1 RRAVA
6 ERYWELLGGVPGVK
20 ACVPPEGVRHNYAY
34 MPVVFDPTVFGATR
48 DDVFDALAKEEIG
61 ARKYFHPL
69 VSAYACYRGRFDA
82 ADTPVAREAAARV
95 LTLPLY
101 ADLALP
107 DVDRICGI
115 VRGCVR

>member
-69 VSAYACYRGRFDA
+69 VSGYACYAGMFDP
-82 ADTPVAREAAARV
+82 ADTPVAREVAARV

-101 ADLALP
+101 ADLALS

-115 VRGCVR
+115 VRGCAR